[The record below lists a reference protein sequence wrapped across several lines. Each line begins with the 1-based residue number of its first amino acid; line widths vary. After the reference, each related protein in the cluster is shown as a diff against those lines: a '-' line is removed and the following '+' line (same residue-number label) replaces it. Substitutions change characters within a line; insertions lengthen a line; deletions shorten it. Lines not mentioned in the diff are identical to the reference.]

1 MSMYV
6 RTVALLALSFYI
18 YVSFCAF
25 YFVRKL
31 TYIDLWMSV
40 NRTMS
45 ITSFPRVI
53 PPYRCDEMDA
63 TFMHRIEKQ
72 MSAHPHVRLGHGS
85 KDTAHVRVD
94 TSKIKM
100 SVSLNICIFCE
111 LCGLF
116 LMAMYYLSQNVTL

>member
-1 MSMYV
+1 MNGS
-6 RTVALLALSFYI
+6 SFGTQVLNI

-25 YFVRKL
+25 YFVRTL

-45 ITSFPRVI
+45 ITLFPLVI

-63 TFMHRIEKQ
+63 TSMRRIEKQ
-72 MSAHPHVRLGHGS
+72 MCAHPHVWLGLGS

-94 TSKIKM
+94 TSI
-100 SVSLNICIFCE
+100 N
-111 LCGLF
+111 
-116 LMAMYYLSQNVTL
+116 

>member
-1 MSMYV
+1 M
-6 RTVALLALSFYI
+6 I
-18 YVSFCAF
+18 CCAF

-63 TFMHRIEKQ
+63 TSMRRIEKQ
-72 MSAHPHVRLGHGS
+72 MCAHPHVRLGHGS

-94 TSKIKM
+94 TSYK
-100 SVSLNICIFCE
+100 VGARVRVCI
-111 LCGLF
+111 LQNAGLLDPCF
-116 LMAMYYLSQNVTL
+116 WVGWSG